1 MQDKMYIYG
10 LLDPTVSQIRYIGYT
25 DDVNE
30 RYPAH
35 LADASNCRKARWIR
49 SLDAVGLKPLLVILE
64 TVRRGSEDECE
75 TKWIAFGLSLGW
87 QLTNEKKVS
96 RLEREN
102 VSTSIPDYTVKF
114 RFKNKT
120 FSADPHYDIM
130 NNYVPDDVY
139 EAIKN
144 NLYRPIHVDD
154 CILFLAKDLM
164 SPYPQELPEK
174 EGKRYAKIAA
184 MYVMNGKVRYNQLH
198 GYRIPYELLPPY
210 AIASLDIERER
221 YGMSAEYIYT
231 EDECSQLG
239 HEYFPEG
246 IIEHYR
252 ENSRRIGAKCHLIEP
267 EA

>member
-64 TVRRGSEDECE
+64 VVRRGSEDECE

-102 VSTSIPDYTVKF
+102 VSASISDYPVKF
-114 RFKNKT
+114 RFKDKT
-120 FSADPHYDIM
+120 FSADPHYDAL
-130 NNYVPDDVY
+130 PDAEVEDM
-139 EAIKN
+139 AS
-144 NLYRPIHVDD
+144 
-154 CILFLAKDLM
+154 F
-164 SPYPQELPEK
+164 
-174 EGKRYAKIAA
+174 YAK
-184 MYVMNGKVRYNQLH
+184 VK
-198 GYRIPYELLPPY
+198 
-210 AIASLDIERER
+210 
-221 YGMSAEYIYT
+221 
-231 EDECSQLG
+231 
-239 HEYFPEG
+239 
-246 IIEHYR
+246 
-252 ENSRRIGAKCHLIEP
+252 
-267 EA
+267 